1 MDLVLGLSIGTTAI
15 QWVLVEGASGE
26 GDTID
31 SGTVDV
37 ATLDPDELSDPF
49 PLADAGDRFH
59 AVGITWASEAEATA
73 TAVMETL
80 AARIGDN
87 VIAVSEVEAAEALGS
102 GIGSIAGYDNLVVCI
117 VEADAAVLAVVSGG
131 VTSVDRITRPQDDP
145 EAAELASS
153 VLDGL
158 DSDDSPPDAVF
169 VLGSADDI
177 DAVVSALESAT
188 ESPVISA
195 TEAHL
200 ALARGAALAS
210 AHAVNGLDAQLVR
223 RPLTSRI
230 GALSSVVAAAVLTL
244 VVSVSVALGLRLTSD
259 SDDRQEAANSAAG
272 VTAEAAGTPA
282 KVHAAPPSVPLEDA
296 AQVVAKTIAVAAPPA
311 PQAAPVA
318 EPAAP
323 APAYVPPAPAYV
335 PPAPAYVPPAPAY
348 VPPAPP
354 PAYVPPPNYVPP
366 APPQPRLR
374 DRIIERIPIIN
385 RFHEPEY
392 QYPQ

>member
-31 SGTVDV
+31 SGTVEV
-37 ATLDPDELSDPF
+37 ATLDPAALSDPF

-59 AVGITWASEAEATA
+59 AVGITWATEAEATA

-80 AARIGDN
+80 AARIGEN
-87 VIAVSEVEAAEALGS
+87 VIAVSEVEAAESLAS
-102 GIGSIAGYDNLVVCI
+102 GIRSIAGYDDLAVCI

-131 VTSVDRITRPQDDP
+131 AVIVDRIERPQDDP

-158 DSDDSPPDAVF
+158 DDDDSPRDAVF
-169 VLGSADDI
+169 VLGSADDV
-177 DAVVSALESAT
+177 DAVVSAVENAT

-195 TEAHL
+195 AEAHL

-223 RPLTSRI
+223 RPLRSRI

-272 VTAEAAGTPA
+272 ITAEAAGTPA

-318 EPAAP
+318 E
-323 APAYVPPAPAYV
+323 PAPAYV

>member
-31 SGTVDV
+31 SGTVEV
-37 ATLDPDELSDPF
+37 ATLDPAALSDPF

-59 AVGITWASEAEATA
+59 AVGITWATEAEATA

-80 AARIGDN
+80 AARIGEN
-87 VIAVSEVEAAEALGS
+87 VIAVSEVEAAESLAS
-102 GIGSIAGYDNLVVCI
+102 GIRSIAGYDDLAVCI

-131 VTSVDRITRPQDDP
+131 AVIVDRIERPQDDP

-158 DSDDSPPDAVF
+158 DDDDSPRDAVF
-169 VLGSADDI
+169 VLGSADDV
-177 DAVVSALESAT
+177 DAVVSAVENAT

-195 TEAHL
+195 AEAHL

-223 RPLTSRI
+223 RPLRSRI

-272 VTAEAAGTPA
+272 ITAEAAGTPA

-318 EPAAP
+318 EPAP
-323 APAYVPPAPAYV
+323 APATFRPRPRMSRLPPLMCR
-335 PPAPAYVPPAPAY
+335 
-348 VPPAPP
+348 
-354 PAYVPPPNYVPP
+354 
-366 APPQPRLR
+366 PRRRRHTCRRPITCRLLLR
-374 DRIIERIPIIN
+374 SRDCEIGSSSASRSSTGFTSRSISTRSSVGGPV
-385 RFHEPEY
+385 
-392 QYPQ
+392 